1 MLSGQS
7 RRGTDFDDGRRGA
20 IHSHRV
26 ANQEGDQTRLFLPFR
41 HLFAHPE
48 SSRALS
54 GTRHTT
60 VDECLR
66 KTHCILD
73 ISFRPAL
80 SLERRPSTLSA
91 LSTRICSSPCPTPL
105 LPSQIYIRHRYL
117 LLHRYADLLVAFRN
131 YLSDPCLRHRD
142 RHTRIFAVPACLS
155 APISTRSLRLTA
167 PDARAITSLS
177 TPIDYSSDT

>member
-80 SLERRPSTLSA
+80 SLERRPFILSA

-105 LPSQIYIRHRYL
+105 LLSQIYIRHRYYFIATPTCWSPFETTSPIPVCATETGIPGFSL
-117 LLHRYADLLVAFRN
+117 CPPVSVRQSQPAPCASLPPMQGQSPLLVH
-131 YLSDPCLRHRD
+131 P
-142 RHTRIFAVPACLS
+142 
-155 APISTRSLRLTA
+155 
-167 PDARAITSLS
+167 
-177 TPIDYSSDT
+177 